1 MDMTYDTES
10 PELIPGINKL
20 IDHLKELEQKNKVLT
35 EENERYKFKCERL
48 TILYEELDQKN
59 DKIVSLLTEEQKI
72 KL

>member
-20 IDHLKELEQKNKVLT
+20 IDHLRELEQKNKVLT

-59 DKIVSLLTEEQKI
+59 DKIVSLLTEEQKM

>member
-20 IDHLKELEQKNKVLT
+20 IDHLRELEQKNKVLT
-35 EENERYKFKCERL
+35 EENERYKYKCERL

-59 DKIVSLLTEEQKI
+59 DKIVSLLTEEQKL

>member
-20 IDHLKELEQKNKVLT
+20 IEHLKDLEQKNKVLT

-59 DKIVSLLTEEQKI
+59 DKIVSLLTEEQKM

>member
-1 MDMTYDTES
+1 MEMTYDTES

-20 IDHLKELEQKNKVLT
+20 IEYLKDLEKQNKVLK

-48 TILYEELDQKN
+48 TILYEDLDQKN
-59 DKIVSLLTEEQKI
+59 DKMISLLTEEQKQ

>member
-1 MDMTYDTES
+1 MTYDTES

-20 IDHLKELEQKNKVLT
+20 IDHLRELEQKNKVLT

-59 DKIVSLLTEEQKI
+59 DKIVSLLTEEQKM

>member
-1 MDMTYDTES
+1 MTYDTES

-20 IDHLKELEQKNKVLT
+20 IDHLRELEQKNKVLT

-48 TILYEELDQKN
+48 TIMYEELDQKN
-59 DKIVSLLTEEQKI
+59 DKIVSLLTEEQKM